1 MAGDEAGWVQ
11 WSHNRGL
18 QSASQTF
25 RNRDLP
31 RIFTWSGPWGKGSGC
46 SMAGRREWGGTVC
59 SNMVFLGSITQTSKQ
74 AFNGGLNETWTYFCW
89 RLKSSQWSLCL
100 RRLPEDGGMGTLGEK
115 TPDAVI
121 TQQRG
126 EESVSTLCD
135 QGK

>member
-1 MAGDEAGWVQ
+1 MQARWEWAGGAEAGGVDADQVEEGMAGDEAGWVQ

-74 AFNGGLNETWTYFCW
+74 AFNGGLNENMDLLLLAAEIFPMV
-89 RLKSSQWSLCL
+89 SLL
-100 RRLPEDGGMGTLGEK
+100 
-115 TPDAVI
+115 
-121 TQQRG
+121 TQT
-126 EESVSTLCD
+126 S
-135 QGK
+135 